1 MISKEIMTQRRNW
14 IQAAYAAKTKHSMD
28 PTTTMS
34 LSEKDYQM
42 KAVRHPFPMLYV
54 AVRLCASL

>member
-1 MISKEIMTQRRNW
+1 
-14 IQAAYAAKTKHSMD
+14 MD

-42 KAVRHPFPMLYV
+42 KAVRHPFFMLYE
-54 AVRLCASL
+54 AVRLCAGL